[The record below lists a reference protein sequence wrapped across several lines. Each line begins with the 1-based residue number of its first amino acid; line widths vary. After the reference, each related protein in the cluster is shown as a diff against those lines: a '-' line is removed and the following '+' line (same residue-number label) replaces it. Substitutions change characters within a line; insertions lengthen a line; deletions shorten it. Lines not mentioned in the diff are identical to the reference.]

1 MKEFRRRRSVKQVLY
16 APVTIVLLALVLFF
30 LARAAMNGY
39 RSEQNSRR
47 ELVNAERNVADLSV
61 RSDFLQR
68 EIDKLSSEP
77 GLEAELR
84 NKFPIVKEG
93 EKMVIIVEPA
103 EGSTNTSGNSK
114 LGFWG
119 RILDFFGL

>member
-30 LARAAMNGY
+30 LARAVMNVY